1 MPETRAPS
9 PPPSTTANW
18 DVATSNAAAHGAVPS
33 GRSSEDDSGG
43 SDEGSRLV
51 PSASESC
58 ESEEYDDS
66 GDESFTPDSEACE
79 RDVESLST
87 TSASS
92 HGDLF
97 KGYVAELTELYKRLD
112 GIQQYQLFSTDISKP
127 GVVSCR
133 KSPESDA
140 IQFDL
145 RRKIDGALTSQ
156 EKVLRIL
163 TEHLETLPPPPP
175 PPNTEKIAQMF
186 QSIRPYVPDEFC
198 DDPMYA
204 KPSERQQENAKTAKQ
219 VRRTQ
224 RAAMAV
230 AAKRNQDQRG
240 KRERRRLREDT
251 RSKNT
256 TLSG

>member
-145 RRKIDGALTSQ
+145 RRKIDGVLTSQ

-163 TEHLETLPPPPP
+163 TEHLETLPPPLPTRRRSP
-175 PPNTEKIAQMF
+175 RCSNQF
-186 QSIRPYVPDEFC
+186 
-198 DDPMYA
+198 DPMSPMNSA
-204 KPSERQQENAKTAKQ
+204 TTRC
-219 VRRTQ
+219 
-224 RAAMAV
+224 
-230 AAKRNQDQRG
+230 
-240 KRERRRLREDT
+240 T
-251 RSKNT
+251 RSPASDSKKTQKPRSKCDVLNVRQWLWQPNETKISGEERAQT
-256 TLSG
+256 TP

>member
-58 ESEEYDDS
+58 ESEEYGDS

-92 HGDLF
+92 EFQEEEDISNFLFDATYDL
-97 KGYVAELTELYKRLD
+97 RLD
-112 GIQQYQLFSTDISKP
+112 GIQQCQLFSTDISKP

-140 IQFDL
+140 IEFDL

-163 TEHLETLPPPPP
+163 TEHLETLPPLPP
-175 PPNTEKIAQMF
+175 PPNAEKIAQMF
-186 QSIRPYVPDEFC
+186 QSIRSYVPDEFR

-240 KRERRRLREDT
+240 RESADD
-251 RSKNT
+251 SGKN
-256 TLSG
+256 